1 MSDYS
6 TKIVDIDGD
15 EFAECDYGL
24 VVDNSNN
31 VQELNNKLDMLAQ
44 AALQNQALS
53 FSTIMKIYSSTSLAD
68 KQRMVERDEQKIQ
81 ERQAQAQQQ
90 EMQIRQQEMQSKLQ
104 QEQAKMELEDAINM
118 RDNETKILI
127 ATMNSNDDGIQ
138 EPEYSQEAK
147 DKLAEQIR
155 EFDARLALDRERLSF
170 DKDKARTDAELK
182 RKQINKKTSSK

>member
-1 MSDYS
+1 MPDFS
-6 TKIVDIDGD
+6 TKIMEIDGD
-15 EFAECDYGL
+15 EFSECDYGL

-31 VQELNNKLDMLAQ
+31 IQELNSKLDMLAQ
-44 AALQNQALS
+44 AALQNQTLS
-53 FSTIMKIYSSTSLAD
+53 FSTIMKLYGTSSLAD
-68 KQRMVERDEQKIQ
+68 KQRMIERDEQRLQ

-90 EMQIRQQEMQSKLQ
+90 EMQIRQQEIESKAQ
-104 QEQAKMELEDAINM
+104 QEQAKMELEDTLNM

-127 ATMNSNDDGIQ
+127 ATMNSSDDGIK

-170 DKDKARTDAELK
+170 DKDKVKIDAELK
-182 RKQINKKTSSK
+182 RKQINKTSTSK